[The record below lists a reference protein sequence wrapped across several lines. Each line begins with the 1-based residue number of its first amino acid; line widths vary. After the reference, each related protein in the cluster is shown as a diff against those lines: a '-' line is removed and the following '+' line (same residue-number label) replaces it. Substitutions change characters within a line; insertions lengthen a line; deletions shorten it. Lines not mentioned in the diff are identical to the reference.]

1 MNEHGIEEL
10 IGTLYEMVQD
20 ARSVPFSSDKC
31 AVERE
36 KVLDLLDEISN
47 QLPGELKQAKTIV
60 ESRNEVITNA
70 KREAENILK
79 QAEQRAKQMISR
91 EEITRQAAQQA
102 DEMVKA
108 AQQKIKELKQVT
120 NDYVDD
126 AMKRTED
133 AGEMCG
139 EGLKR
144 VCKLV
149 GIPPVLHMGSCVD
162 ISRMMILASDIAKD
176 WGINISQIPLCGCA
190 PEWMSEKAVSIG
202 NYVVATG
209 IDTFLGVDPYVK
221 GSSEICDLLTGEHGV
236 KDWVEA
242 NYTVETDIEKLGDL
256 MIERIEQK
264 RAALGI

>member
-1 MNEHGIEEL
+1 MANNGIEE
-10 IGTLYEMVQD
+10 IITTLYEMVQD
-20 ARSVPFSSDKC
+20 AWSLPLGNEKC
-31 AVERE
+31 VVERD

-108 AQQKIKELKQVT
+108 AQQKIKELT

-133 AGEMCG
+133 A
-139 EGLKR
+139 
-144 VCKLV
+144 
-149 GIPPVLHMGSCVD
+149 
-162 ISRMMILASDIAKD
+162 IAQ
-176 WGINISQIPLCGCA
+176 SL
-190 PEWMSEKAVSIG
+190 
-202 NYVVATG
+202 
-209 IDTFLGVDPYVK
+209 
-221 GSSEICDLLTGEHGV
+221 SEIRESRTKFRALVNPQAAKPSPIIE
-236 KDWVEA
+236 
-242 NYTVETDIEKLGDL
+242 DI
-256 MIERIEQK
+256 
-264 RAALGI
+264 

>member
-1 MNEHGIEEL
+1 MANNGIEE
-10 IGTLYEMVQD
+10 IITTLYEMVQD
-20 ARSVPFSSDKC
+20 AWSLPLGNEKC
-31 AVERE
+31 VVERD

-133 AGEMCG
+133 AIAQSLSETR
-139 EGLKR
+139 ESRTKSR
-144 VCKLV
+144 ALV
-149 GIPPVLHMGSCVD
+149 NPQAAKPSPIIED
-162 ISRMMILASDIAKD
+162 I
-176 WGINISQIPLCGCA
+176 
-190 PEWMSEKAVSIG
+190 
-202 NYVVATG
+202 
-209 IDTFLGVDPYVK
+209 
-221 GSSEICDLLTGEHGV
+221 
-236 KDWVEA
+236 
-242 NYTVETDIEKLGDL
+242 
-256 MIERIEQK
+256 
-264 RAALGI
+264 